1 MLRNT
6 HTRSSGG
13 REGGGSREAI
23 PITLALCT
31 ENRQNLD
38 AHRNFHAVMPRE
50 YEHATIWRKFSVAG
64 RPPRTCASSLLQ
76 QPAAPTGD
84 LCCGNESSAPGHF
97 GPARCGHGLVNA
109 DTRVVCSLCPTQ
121 QGPERERNDKQC
133 LERVPLPKCP
143 TECGQGRKASL
154 PGHVPLALASSGPCH
169 CGAISGPC
177 PALQPNF
184 GIRRPWANA
193 RTPISSAY
201 KLTQHQWARES
212 HHIGLALAVVLGRR
226 QLCSPPAI
234 FTWRRKSRVG
244 CAPPAKEVDI
254 C

>member
-1 MLRNT
+1 MEEIFSGWSAAKNLCLVT
-6 HTRSSGG
+6 TTATRSPDRGPLLRERVQCPRALWAGSLRTRARERRHKSGV
-13 REGGGSREAI
+13 
-23 PITLALCT
+23 LA
-31 ENRQNLD
+31 
-38 AHRNFHAVMPRE
+38 VP
-50 YEHATIWRKFSVAG
+50 HATG
-64 RPPRTCASSLLQ
+64 
-76 QPAAPTGD
+76 
-84 LCCGNESSAPGHF
+84 
-97 GPARCGHGLVNA
+97 AR
-109 DTRVVCSLCPTQ
+109 
-121 QGPERERNDKQC
+121 ERERNDKQC